1 MALSLCANAST
12 LGSQYH
18 GSLNVPGTAEAQ
30 LRMGSK
36 KSLGSGKS
44 SNQPVHTIGT
54 FFLVPT
60 SVCNVL
66 PLTILIVALIPMLAS
81 MGMIAWEMRGS
92 SATLSL

>member
-12 LGSQYH
+12 LELQYH

-36 KSLGSGKS
+36 KSFGSGKS
-44 SNQPVHTIGT
+44 SNHAVHTIGT
-54 FFLVPT
+54 LFLVPT

-66 PLTILIVALIPMLAS
+66 PLTTRSVALIPMLAS
-81 MGMIAWEMRGS
+81 MGRIAWEMRGS
-92 SATLSL
+92 SERSSL